1 MYYDNHTHAQFSQ
14 PTKVIHVRNLPFE
27 VTDEEIIEMCSEF
40 GSVIAVKGRIGEK
53 KNQAFVEFAELES
66 SIAIVTRY
74 QGPADPARLRGRP
87 VFMAYAGRD
96 HLTNV
101 TSSYTSPSPVVM
113 ARITHISETLAPLLT
128 LEVLNAVFAAFGP
141 VLKMALQPQGPS
153 EVLAFV
159 QYGDAAQAQAAKG
172 GLAGARLPA
181 GAFDPGAAPA
191 APGDAPLVEGLQYCS
206 ARNLVI
212 PVQSA
217 HTRDFTRPELAWG
230 EPNRAYISS
239 LVPAAD
245 AGGATRVLSITFDQ
259 ATYPV
264 TLEGL
269 HTICSTY
276 GAVQKIHTYERDAR
290 IVALVQYAEQS
301 TATAAKAA
309 LEGHPMY
316 GDGANVMRLVYSRHN
331 DLVIRPGERSRDF
344 VQYPPGT
351 TPPTPT
357 PTHGAAAPGA
367 AGGQQGGQP
376 APAQQYA
383 QQYVPRQ
390 GAPRQGGAAP
400 QQGYGRPGGHPA
412 TQQQQQQY
420 QARPGGYPGYPP
432 PGSWGGAMAPQPYA
446 AYGGYYHPQQYQ
458 GYPPPRPPHHQG
470 YYQQP

>member
-53 KNQAFVEFAELES
+53 KNQAFVEFAELDS

-74 QGPADPARLRGRP
+74 QGPADPAR
-87 VFMAYAGRD
+87 
-96 HLTNV
+96 
-101 TSSYTSPSPVVM
+101 
-113 ARITHISETLAPLLT
+113 ETLAPLLT

-153 EVLAFV
+153 
-159 QYGDAAQAQAAKG
+159 
-172 GLAGARLPA
+172 
-181 GAFDPGAAPA
+181 
-191 APGDAPLVEGLQYCS
+191 EGLQYCS

-344 VQYPPGT
+344 
-351 TPPTPT
+351 
-357 PTHGAAAPGA
+357 
-367 AGGQQGGQP
+367 
-376 APAQQYA
+376 YA

-458 GYPPPRPPHHQG
+458 GYPPPPPPHHQG

>member
-1 MYYDNHTHAQFSQ
+1 
-14 PTKVIHVRNLPFE
+14 
-27 VTDEEIIEMCSEF
+27 
-40 GSVIAVKGRIGEK
+40 
-53 KNQAFVEFAELES
+53 
-66 SIAIVTRY
+66 
-74 QGPADPARLRGRP
+74 
-87 VFMAYAGRD
+87 
-96 HLTNV
+96 
-101 TSSYTSPSPVVM
+101 
-113 ARITHISETLAPLLT
+113 
-128 LEVLNAVFAAFGP
+128 
-141 VLKMALQPQGPS
+141 
-153 EVLAFV
+153 
-159 QYGDAAQAQAAKG
+159 
-172 GLAGARLPA
+172 
-181 GAFDPGAAPA
+181 
-191 APGDAPLVEGLQYCS
+191 
-206 ARNLVI
+206 
-212 PVQSA
+212 
-217 HTRDFTRPELAWG
+217 
-230 EPNRAYISS
+230 
-239 LVPAAD
+239 
-245 AGGATRVLSITFDQ
+245 
-259 ATYPV
+259 
-264 TLEGL
+264 
-269 HTICSTY
+269 
-276 GAVQKIHTYERDAR
+276 
-290 IVALVQYAEQS
+290 
-301 TATAAKAA
+301 
-309 LEGHPMY
+309 MY

-458 GYPPPRPPHHQG
+458 GYPPPRPPHHQVDQGGGPNAPWGAVRWTPCTTLATLRDPLPLPKPPQG